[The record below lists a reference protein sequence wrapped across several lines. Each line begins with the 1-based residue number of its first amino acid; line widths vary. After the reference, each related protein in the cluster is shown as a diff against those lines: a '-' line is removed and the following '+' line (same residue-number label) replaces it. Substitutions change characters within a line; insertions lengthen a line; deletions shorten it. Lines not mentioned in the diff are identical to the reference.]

1 MERMK
6 MQSDQTDLFGCQTV
20 LQSPGVLLLSLFI
33 KKKSE
38 GYKLLLLKLS
48 SPTLIIGDREVFLPA
63 LRQKE

>member
-20 LQSPGVLLLSLFI
+20 RQSGVLLYSLFI

-48 SPTLIIGDREVFLPA
+48 SPTLIIGDREVFLPV

>member
-1 MERMK
+1 M
-6 MQSDQTDLFGCQTV
+6 
-20 LQSPGVLLLSLFI
+20 SLAPLAFHT